1 MRLNLYFRGKVLP
14 ARIGSVVSFNHCRL
28 QSVVVKSVIIWHN
41 HCVNKC
47 EALAPLKISLV
58 RAGLAV
64 EKRSVKSGDKK
75 IMAGKGEK
83 EEIS

>member
-1 MRLNLYFRGKVLP
+1 
-14 ARIGSVVSFNHCRL
+14 
-28 QSVVVKSVIIWHN
+28 VVKSVIIWHN